1 MKQFALLF
9 LLVATARADT
19 LLVLNKADATLAF
32 VDPAKLEV
40 VAKIPTGEG
49 PHEVA
54 TDGPIALVAN
64 YGTGPNPG
72 STLSIVELATRKEK
86 ERRALHGLTRP
97 HGTFAIGSHIYFTAE
112 GSRVVARYD
121 VPSAAIDWIGGSGPE
136 RR

>member
-19 LLVLNKADATLAF
+19 LLVLNKTDATLAF
-32 VDPAKLEV
+32 VDPAKLVV

-54 TDGPIALVAN
+54 TDGHIALVAN
-64 YGTGPNPG
+64 YGTRANPG
-72 STLSIVELATRKEK
+72 TTLSIVDLATRKEK

-97 HGTFAIGSHIYFTAE
+97 HGTYAIGSHLYLTAE
-112 GSRVVARYD
+112 GSPTVARYE
-121 VPSAAIDWIGGSGPE
+121 VPT
-136 RR
+136 